1 MLELFAVL
9 AGVALLAGLGLGLPL
24 LPPESVLGTGM
35 ALALAGLAVGV
46 PSGLV
51 YHLRLRAVLL
61 ARAALPA
68 RWWLRPT
75 ALHAQLRGC
84 ERRAV
89 LGWFAAGGAGFA
101 LCVIGCIVAAIGVAL
116 QAYRALHGLAG

>member
-9 AGVALLAGLGLGLPL
+9 AGVGLLAALGLGLPL
-24 LPPESVLGTGM
+24 LPPETVLGAGI
-35 ALALAGLAVGV
+35 ALALAGLALGV
-46 PSGLV
+46 PTGLV

-75 ALHAQLRGC
+75 GLHAQLRDG

-89 LGWFAAGGAGFA
+89 LGWFAVGGAGFA
-101 LCVIGCIVAAIGVAL
+101 LCVLGCVVAAIGVAL
-116 QAYRALHGLAG
+116 QAYRALHALAG